1 MKPRLITFD
10 FGDTLVTSE
19 PPYLDRVAL
28 ALEQLGCPR
37 GLDEVKRAYFEADLA
52 AARELLPKAPFDPR
66 EYRRRFRTVFFDRL
80 GLGAQADRLEGP
92 LEEKLIELRPRRVMM
107 PGAEELIHRLHSLG
121 HKLGIVS
128 NNDGLTRDKCRSV
141 GIENFFSFILDST
154 QEGVMKPDPR
164 IFARALEQGG
174 TPAAEALHV
183 GDLYGCDV
191 LGAQA
196 AGIPAVWLGND
207 LVVPAGADGC
217 PRINT
222 LLELLG
228 LLL

>member
-1 MKPRLITFD
+1 MKPKVITFD

-19 PPYLDRVAL
+19 PPYLNRMAL
-28 ALEQLGCPR
+28 ALGEMGYPR
-37 GLDEVKRAYFEADLA
+37 ELSEVMRAYFEADLT
-52 AARELLPKAPFDPR
+52 AARELLPQAPFDPR
-66 EYRRRFRTVFFDRL
+66 VYSHRFRTVFFGRL
-80 GLGAQADRLEGP
+80 GLAAEADRLEGP
-92 LEEKLIELRPRRVMM
+92 LEKKLIELRPRRVMM
-107 PGAEELIHRLHSLG
+107 PGADQLIHRLHSLG
-121 HKLGIVS
+121 YKLGIVS
-128 NNDGLTRDKCRSV
+128 NNDGFTREKCRTV

-164 IFARALEQGG
+164 IFARAVEQGG
-174 TPAAEALHV
+174 VTAAETLHV
-183 GDLYGCDV
+183 GDLFGCDV
-191 LGAQA
+191 LGACA

-207 LVVPAGADGC
+207 MVDPAAVNGC